1 MDSSEQELTVIKRN
15 GIHENVSFD
24 KILKRVR
31 KLGNETTP
39 PLKINYGQLV
49 MKVILLLGLVLM
61 DLGPQ
66 QAL

>member
-39 PLKINYGQLV
+39 PLKINLWPVGNESY
-49 MKVILLLGLVLM
+49 
-61 DLGPQ
+61 
-66 QAL
+66 